1 MVIGDI
7 TVPFKPLSWRG
18 GSHFKGI
25 MFPSK
30 SPMEDF
36 SANTDQNMT
45 SSICQLS
52 SGWCI
57 LLCQRRARV
66 GFCQHTRKKKKNLS
80 KQCLEENKVWNK
92 KPAYSWHLPQSWYH
106 TSVPV
111 QGKYTLCFCKKCNK
125 MSLWHT
131 LGRAISKCWLKSVY
145 LQRAIWSLNSTQS
158 NLQWFLCWEAK
169 PLRPKWGFAGAKNLL
184 QKI

>member
-1 MVIGDI
+1 MIIGDI

-25 MFPSK
+25 ILTSK

-57 LLCQRRARV
+57 LPCQRRAWV
-66 GFCQHTRKKKKNLS
+66 GFCLHTRKKTQTCQSNVWKK
-80 KQCLEENKVWNK
+80 KVWNK

-131 LGRAISKCWLKSVY
+131 FGRAISKCWLKSVY

-158 NLQWFLCWEAK
+158 NLQWFWCGEAK
-169 PLRPKWGFAGAKNLL
+169 PLMSNWGLHGRKNLL

>member
-1 MVIGDI
+1 MSFQESYGRFQRKHWSEYDI
-7 TVPFKPLSWRG
+7 IYMPAVVWLMHSSLSETG
-18 GSHFKGI
+18 
-25 MFPSK
+25 PSR
-30 SPMEDF
+30 F
-36 SANTDQNMT
+36 LSAHQ
-45 SSICQLS
+45 
-52 SGWCI
+52 
-57 LLCQRRARV
+57 
-66 GFCQHTRKKKKNLS
+66 KKKKNLS

-125 MSLWHT
+125 MSLWHM

-169 PLRPKWGFAGAKNLL
+169 PPKPKWGFAGAKKLL